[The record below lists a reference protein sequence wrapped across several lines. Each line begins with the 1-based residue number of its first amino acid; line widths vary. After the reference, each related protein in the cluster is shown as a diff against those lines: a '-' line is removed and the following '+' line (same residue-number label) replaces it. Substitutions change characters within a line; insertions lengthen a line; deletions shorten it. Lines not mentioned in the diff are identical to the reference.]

1 MKIEQNWRKKSKGVL
16 YWITTALLAFI
27 LFSGGLWLMIGNQPM
42 DAYLGFPAYFWQILG
57 FYKILGA
64 IAILVPRFPLL
75 KEWAYAGIVF
85 HLTGAAAARAFVG
98 DSTAHIVAPLVIC
111 GIAVASW
118 FLRPASRKMVTAR
131 FEEIENAHSPLSGER
146 RIKAGSSFQ
155 PQSLAAKVIELK

>member
-1 MKIEQNWRKKSKGVL
+1 MRSIV

-27 LFSGGLWLMIGNQPM
+27 LISGGLWLMAGSQPM

-57 FYKILGA
+57 FWKILGG

-85 HLTGAAAARAFVG
+85 NMTGAAAARIFVG
-98 DSTAHIVAPLVIC
+98 DSAGHIIAPLVIT

-118 FLRPASRKMVTAR
+118 YLRPESRTVV
-131 FEEIENAHSPLSGER
+131 SG
-146 RIKAGSSFQ
+146 AVVVD
-155 PQSLAAKVIELK
+155 A